1 MQLVWVA
8 PAVVLLWTAALLQV
22 LVLPVSASTVVGFY
36 SKTCKRA
43 EDIIQAEVRKKFLLD
58 KSITPALLRM
68 LFHDAFVRGA
78 DASIL
83 LDSKPGHLA
92 EKDALPNLTL
102 RGFDVIDA
110 AKEAVEFACPGVVS
124 CADILAL
131 ATRDSVV
138 LAGGPRYDVPTGRLD
153 GKVSIKEEALNLP
166 SPAFPVEQSRE
177 SFLEKGLESEDMV
190 ALLGA
195 HTVGTALCG
204 FFNDRL
210 FNFRGSGGADP
221 NMNPV
226 LAARLSTVCPNP
238 FFTESDA
245 DPPINLDQATPALF
259 DSAYFHQL
267 VAGNGILQ
275 IDQEIIA
282 DPTTASLVHNF
293 TSPQAFFPAFVKS
306 IVKMANIGVITG
318 SSPLGEIRLK
328 CNVSNSHVHTIATP
342 APTVT
347 RPPATKPRVPV
358 TKPRAPATTPRRS
371 VKPPMGVVPKP
382 GHSKADGKPKAPGG
396 GSLPPRKPPHV
407 L

>member
-1 MQLVWVA
+1 MQLVWIA
-8 PAVVLLWTAALLQV
+8 PAHVLLLCSAALLHLLSSQA
-22 LVLPVSASTVVGFY
+22 SASTVVGFY
-36 SKTCKRA
+36 SKTCPRA
-43 EDIIQAEVRKKFLLD
+43 EDIILAAVRKKFLVD
-58 KSITPALLRM
+58 KTITPALLRM

-78 DASIL
+78 DASVL

-110 AKEAVEFACPGVVS
+110 AKEGLESVCPGVVS

-131 ATRDSVV
+131 ATRDAVS

-177 SFLEKGLESEDMV
+177 SFFEKGLDAEDMV

-195 HTVGTALCG
+195 HTVGVALCG

-210 FNFRGSGGADP
+210 FNFRGTGGADP
-221 NMNPV
+221 NMNPG
-226 LAARLSTVCPNP
+226 LAARLSMVCPNP

-245 DPPINLDQATPALF
+245 DPPINLDQETPALF
-259 DSAYFHQL
+259 DSAYYHQL

-282 DPTTASLVHNF
+282 DPSTAPLVHNF
-293 TSPQAFFPAFVKS
+293 TSRQAFFPAFVKS
-306 IVKMANIGVITG
+306 INKMSNIGVITG
-318 SSPLGEIRLK
+318 SSPLGEVRLK
-328 CNVSNSHVHTIATP
+328 CSVSNGHASSIGQRVPPTAT
-342 APTVT
+342 
-347 RPPATKPRVPV
+347 RRPATKSRLP
-358 TKPRAPATTPRRS
+358 
-371 VKPPMGVVPKP
+371 VKPPTVAVPLS
-382 GHSKADGKPKAPGG
+382 GHGRTGAKPKAPKV
-396 GSLPPRKPPHV
+396 GSPPPRKQAHGP
-407 L
+407 

>member
-1 MQLVWVA
+1 MQLLWVA
-8 PAVVLLWTAALLQV
+8 PAHLLLLCSVALLQV
-22 LVLPVSASTVVGFY
+22 LTSQASASTVVGFY
-36 SKTCKRA
+36 SKTCPRA
-43 EDIIQAEVRKKFLLD
+43 ESLILAQVRKKFLVD

-78 DASIL
+78 DASVL
-83 LDSKPGHLA
+83 LDSKPGHPA

-110 AKEAVEFACPGVVS
+110 AKKAVESVCPGVVS
-124 CADILAL
+124 CADILAM
-131 ATRDSVV
+131 ATRDAVS

-177 SFLEKGLESEDMV
+177 SFFEKGLDAEDMV

-195 HTVGTALCG
+195 HTVGVALCG

-210 FNFRGSGGADP
+210 FNFRGTGGADP

-259 DSAYFHQL
+259 DSAYYHQL

-282 DPTTASLVHNF
+282 DPSTASHVRNF

-306 IVKMANIGVITG
+306 IIKMANIGVITG
-318 SSPLGEIRLK
+318 SSPLGEVRFK
-328 CNVSNSHVHTIATP
+328 CNVSNGHVHTSGKP
-342 APTVT
+342 AAPA
-347 RPPATKPRVPV
+347 RRQPATKSRLP
-358 TKPRAPATTPRRS
+358 
-371 VKPPMGVVPKP
+371 VKPPVVPVP
-382 GHSKADGKPKAPGG
+382 LTGHGRRGSKPKAPGVG
-396 GSLPPRKPPHV
+396 PLPPRKPPHGP
-407 L
+407 